1 MLWRSWD
8 RTRGLEVPGAQ
19 PATTTAEGHVRYS
32 TSTTINATAEAIWD
46 ILVDLPSWTDWNTT
60 VEEIE
65 GRAPRVRR

>member
-46 ILVDLPSWTDWNTT
+46 ILVDLPSWTD
-60 VEEIE
+60 
-65 GRAPRVRR
+65 